1 MHQLKIGLEG
11 TAPPLWRR
19 LQIPSAASLGFLHD
33 VIQQT
38 FGWKGYHLHRFHDE
52 RGRKWGDPESS
63 SRGGFGAAAFA
74 DEEKAGLGKVLRAEG
89 AVLWYVYDFGDDWR
103 HRIEVEK
110 VVPLDPGVT
119 YPRCTGGRRAAPPAE
134 DIGGI
139 WGLEEIAYLVT
150 HPEADPPEHFDD
162 LVSGLRDE
170 GYDPGAFDPAEL
182 TRRLSSLTVRT
193 AATAAN
199 TEEAPAQLE
208 VFPVITLPPRTDL
221 AAQARGAPLIDD
233 VLRLAAWC
241 SPGRQVTATGLLKPT
256 VAREAVEELRL
267 WQRDDTL
274 IDTRARANA
283 LANLRSAG
291 DLPSLN
297 VPWQFASGNGLIA
310 IRSGQAVA
318 GPELPDPADAD
329 QLLSFWQEALEGEVG
344 VLDDLGTRVTPGMFS
359 MMLGESVASVV
370 FPVLKLLYRL
380 PSEEW
385 LDTGGLLSSLGLSG
399 PPGTSF
405 LDVFVIE
412 STTRLLKILSDFGA
426 ADVDWGTTRW
436 RADQAAAVLFADGSA
451 AQPCYRMRLTSLG
464 RYGIRNAL
472 ASKGHTARIAGEL
485 AGADAATL
493 LDALSD
499 YDPAAFST
507 ELTGWLACRDEASAV
522 TQLLDAIPG
531 ANPDLAG
538 RRVAAIS
545 ALTIA
550 RPDDAR
556 KILRDAAASGPDG
569 RRHVAA
575 GVLANLGEEL
585 ALGQETIQQWL
596 LIDLLTALSVGDPRE
611 IMTQDMLKAIVA
623 HADDLWRSGHPAA
636 ADTIEATAAALRDN
650 DKTLAKRL
658 RRCAYKARGRS
669 CIA

>member
-1 MHQLKIGLEG
+1 VHQLKIGLEG
-11 TAPPLWRR
+11 TVPPLWRR

-74 DEEKAGLGKVLRAEG
+74 DEEKAGLDKVLRAEG

-139 WGLEEIAYLVT
+139 WGLDEIAYLVT

>member
-1 MHQLKIGLEG
+1 
-11 TAPPLWRR
+11 
-19 LQIPSAASLGFLHD
+19 
-33 VIQQT
+33 
-38 FGWKGYHLHRFHDE
+38 
-52 RGRKWGDPESS
+52 
-63 SRGGFGAAAFA
+63 
-74 DEEKAGLGKVLRAEG
+74 
-89 AVLWYVYDFGDDWR
+89 
-103 HRIEVEK
+103 
-110 VVPLDPGVT
+110 
-119 YPRCTGGRRAAPPAE
+119 
-134 DIGGI
+134 
-139 WGLEEIAYLVT
+139 
-150 HPEADPPEHFDD
+150 
-162 LVSGLRDE
+162 
-170 GYDPGAFDPAEL
+170 
-182 TRRLSSLTVRT
+182 
-193 AATAAN
+193 
-199 TEEAPAQLE
+199 
-208 VFPVITLPPRTDL
+208 
-221 AAQARGAPLIDD
+221 
-233 VLRLAAWC
+233 
-241 SPGRQVTATGLLKPT
+241 
-256 VAREAVEELRL
+256 
-267 WQRDDTL
+267 
-274 IDTRARANA
+274 
-283 LANLRSAG
+283 
-291 DLPSLN
+291 
-297 VPWQFASGNGLIA
+297 
-310 IRSGQAVA
+310 
-318 GPELPDPADAD
+318 
-329 QLLSFWQEALEGEVG
+329 VG

>member
-1 MHQLKIGLEG
+1 M
-11 TAPPLWRR
+11 
-19 LQIPSAASLGFLHD
+19 
-33 VIQQT
+33 
-38 FGWKGYHLHRFHDE
+38 
-52 RGRKWGDPESS
+52 
-63 SRGGFGAAAFA
+63 
-74 DEEKAGLGKVLRAEG
+74 
-89 AVLWYVYDFGDDWR
+89 
-103 HRIEVEK
+103 
-110 VVPLDPGVT
+110 
-119 YPRCTGGRRAAPPAE
+119 
-134 DIGGI
+134 
-139 WGLEEIAYLVT
+139 
-150 HPEADPPEHFDD
+150 
-162 LVSGLRDE
+162 
-170 GYDPGAFDPAEL
+170 
-182 TRRLSSLTVRT
+182 
-193 AATAAN
+193 
-199 TEEAPAQLE
+199 
-208 VFPVITLPPRTDL
+208 
-221 AAQARGAPLIDD
+221 
-233 VLRLAAWC
+233 
-241 SPGRQVTATGLLKPT
+241 TATGLLKPT